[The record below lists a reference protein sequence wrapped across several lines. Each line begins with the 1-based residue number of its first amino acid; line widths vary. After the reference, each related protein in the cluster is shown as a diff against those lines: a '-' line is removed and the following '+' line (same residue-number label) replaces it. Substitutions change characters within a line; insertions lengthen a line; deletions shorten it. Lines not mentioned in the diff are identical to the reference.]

1 MKVLF
6 AVENNAGLDSELD
19 SRFGRAG
26 YFLIYDT
33 REEEILSI
41 QENAFKNE
49 AHGVG
54 IKIAGF
60 VVEQGCNA
68 AVGAQPGPKA
78 ASVLEQARVKMIV
91 QDKGTVKEALEQY
104 KKDLTVP

>member
-1 MKVLF
+1 MNVLF
-6 AVENNAGLDSELD
+6 AVENNAGLDSNLD

-33 REEEILSI
+33 DKEEVLSI

-60 VVEQGCNA
+60 VIEQGCKV

-78 ASVLEQARVKMIV
+78 MSVLQQAKVKIIV
-91 QDKGTVKEALEQY
+91 QDKGTVKDALDSI
-104 KKDLTVP
+104 K